1 MGEKMTPIPFK
12 KLINRILCEYENEK
26 TVFGVRYPY
35 IKKDNKT
42 LELFGEKAET
52 PFGPAA
58 GPNTQLAQN
67 IVAAYFAGSRFF
79 ELKTVQIID
88 GEELAAC
95 ISRPCI
101 LAEDEGYNC
110 EWSTELLVSQ
120 ACDEYIKAWLALK
133 VFSKKFGLGS
143 PDGFIFNMSV
153 GYDLEGIKSDKID
166 RFIESLKDA
175 SVTPQWKEYK
185 NILKEIF
192 PKDAEYIDNIP
203 SRVCTSVTLSTLH
216 GCPPQEI
223 ERIASYLIAEKHL
236 NTFVKC
242 NPTILGYDFARETL
256 DKMGYDYISFD
267 DRHFR
272 EDLQYCDAVPMFT
285 RLKALAESKGSEFG
299 LKLSNTFP
307 VDVKAGELPSEEMYM
322 SGKSLFPL
330 TVEMANRISK
340 QFNGK
345 MRISYSG
352 GADFFNIDKL
362 FEAGIWPITV
372 ATTILKPGGYN
383 RLKQLAEKLERCEF
397 RPFDGVDCEKTDK
410 LAKEAVSDIHY
421 IKPVKPLP
429 NRKINKSVPLTDCF
443 IAPCKSGCPIGQDI
457 PEYIELCG
465 QKKYTEA
472 LKVIT
477 AKNPLPFITGTICP
491 HHCADKCT
499 RNFYEIPV
507 DIRSEKLKA
516 AENGF
521 DEFIKNFSVPK
532 PSAKTNVAIVGGG
545 PAGMAA
551 AYFLGISGIKA
562 TVYEK
567 EAKLGGIVR
576 NVIPSFR
583 ISDEA
588 IDKDIELIKKSGTEI
603 KLNTEAPSIKK
614 LKSMGYTHILY
625 CTGAVKP
632 GKLDIGGNTLNVID
646 FLKRLKS
653 GENINIGKNV
663 AVIGGGNTAMD
674 AARAAKRVCGVE
686 NVTIVYRRTKKYMP
700 ADEEELAM
708 AVGEGVEFLE
718 LAAHVKHENGVLT
731 ARKMILGK
739 PDESGRRSPV
749 ETDELI
755 NIKADTVIA
764 AVGES
769 VDSEFFTS
777 HGIEVDKKGRPSF
790 KTNINNVYVA
800 GDALKGPSTVVEC
813 IADAKAFCE
822 AITENQISA
831 NITENML
838 SSEENAVSKKGVLKT
853 PSGCESE
860 RCLSCNIVC
869 ENCVDVC
876 PNRANIVIHPNGMGA
891 QIVHIDSLCN
901 ECGNC
906 ETFCPY
912 NSAPYKDKFT
922 LFSTVE
928 EFSESTNN
936 GFVPLGENLFRVR
949 LDNTV
954 NDYDL
959 SKDNNLDKN
968 IEILILTIKNDYP
981 YIL

>member
-79 ELKTVQIID
+79 ELKTVQIMD

-153 GYDLEGIKSDKID
+153 GYDLEGIKSKKID

-185 NILKEIF
+185 NILKEFF

-203 SRVCTSVTLSTLH
+203 SKVCTSVTLSTLH

-285 RLKALAESKGSEFG
+285 RLKTLAESKGLEFG

-340 QFNGK
+340 QFYGK

-429 NRKINKSVPLTDCF
+429 SRKINKSVPLTDCF

-521 DEFIKNFSVPK
+521 NEFIKNFSVPK
-532 PSAKTNVAIVGGG
+532 PSTKTNVAIVGGG

-567 EAKLGGIVR
+567 EAKPGGIVR

-588 IDKDIELIKKSGTEI
+588 IDKDVELIKKSGAEI
-603 KLNTEAPSIKK
+603 KLNTEAPSIEE

-653 GENINIGKNV
+653 SENINIGKNV

-718 LAAHVKHENGVLT
+718 LSAPVKHENGVLT

-777 HGIEVDKKGRPSF
+777 QGIETDKKGRPSF

-800 GDALKGPSTVVEC
+800 GDALRGPSTVVEC

-822 AITENQISA
+822 AITENRISA

-838 SSEENAVSKKGVLKT
+838 SCKENAVSKKGVLKT
-853 PSGCESE
+853 PSGRESE

-876 PNRANIVIHPNGMGA
+876 PNRANIVIHPKGMGA

-912 NSAPYKDKFT
+912 SSAPYKDKFT

-936 GFVPLGENLFRVR
+936 GFVPLRENLFRVR

-954 NDYDL
+954 HDYDL
-959 SKDNNLDKN
+959 SKDNSLDKN

>member
-1 MGEKMTPIPFK
+1 
-12 KLINRILCEYENEK
+12 
-26 TVFGVRYPY
+26 
-35 IKKDNKT
+35 
-42 LELFGEKAET
+42 
-52 PFGPAA
+52 
-58 GPNTQLAQN
+58 
-67 IVAAYFAGSRFF
+67 
-79 ELKTVQIID
+79 
-88 GEELAAC
+88 
-95 ISRPCI
+95 
-101 LAEDEGYNC
+101 
-110 EWSTELLVSQ
+110 
-120 ACDEYIKAWLALK
+120 
-133 VFSKKFGLGS
+133 
-143 PDGFIFNMSV
+143 MSV
-153 GYDLEGIKSDKID
+153 GYDLEGIKSKKID

-185 NILKEIF
+185 NILKEFF

-203 SRVCTSVTLSTLH
+203 SKVCTSVTLSTLH

-223 ERIASYLIAEKHL
+223 ERIASYLIAENHL

-285 RLKALAESKGSEFG
+285 RLKTLAESKGLEFG

-330 TVEMANRISK
+330 TAEMANRISK

-410 LAKEAVSDIHY
+410 IAKEAVRDNHY

-429 NRKINKSVPLTDCF
+429 NRKINKAVPLTDCF

-521 DEFIKNFSVPK
+521 DEYIKDFSVPK
-532 PSAKTNVAIVGGG
+532 PSTKTNVAIVGGG
-545 PAGMAA
+545 PSGMAA

-567 EAKLGGIVR
+567 EAKPGGIVR

-588 IDKDIELIKKSGTEI
+588 IDKDIELIKKSGAEI
-603 KLNTEAPSIKK
+603 KLNTEAPSIEE

-653 GENINIGKNV
+653 CENINIGKNV

-700 ADEEELAM
+700 ADEEELSM
-708 AVGEGVEFLE
+708 AVGEGIEFLE
-718 LAAHVKHENGVLT
+718 LAAPVKHENGVLT

-777 HGIEVDKKGRPSF
+777 QGIETDKKGRPSF

-800 GDALKGPSTVVEC
+800 GDALRGPSTVVEC

-822 AITENQISA
+822 AITENRISA

-838 SSEENAVSKKGVLKT
+838 SCKENAVSKKGVLKT
-853 PSGCESE
+853 PSGRESE

-876 PNRANIVIHPNGMGA
+876 PNRANIVIHPKGMGA

-912 NSAPYKDKFT
+912 SSAPYKDKFT

-936 GFVPLGENLFRVR
+936 GFVPLRENLFRVR

-954 NDYDL
+954 HDYDL
-959 SKDNNLDKN
+959 SKDNSLDKN

>member
-79 ELKTVQIID
+79 ELKTVQIMD

-153 GYDLEGIKSDKID
+153 GYDLEGIKSKKID

-185 NILKEIF
+185 NILKEFF

-203 SRVCTSVTLSTLH
+203 SMVCTSVTLSTLH

-285 RLKALAESKGSEFG
+285 RLKTLAESKGLEFG

-429 NRKINKSVPLTDCF
+429 SRKINKSVPLTDCF
-443 IAPCKSGCPIGQDI
+443 IAPCK
-457 PEYIELCG
+457 
-465 QKKYTEA
+465 
-472 LKVIT
+472 
-477 AKNPLPFITGTICP
+477 
-491 HHCADKCT
+491 
-499 RNFYEIPV
+499 
-507 DIRSEKLKA
+507 
-516 AENGF
+516 
-521 DEFIKNFSVPK
+521 
-532 PSAKTNVAIVGGG
+532 
-545 PAGMAA
+545 
-551 AYFLGISGIKA
+551 
-562 TVYEK
+562 
-567 EAKLGGIVR
+567 
-576 NVIPSFR
+576 
-583 ISDEA
+583 
-588 IDKDIELIKKSGTEI
+588 
-603 KLNTEAPSIKK
+603 
-614 LKSMGYTHILY
+614 
-625 CTGAVKP
+625 
-632 GKLDIGGNTLNVID
+632 
-646 FLKRLKS
+646 
-653 GENINIGKNV
+653 
-663 AVIGGGNTAMD
+663 
-674 AARAAKRVCGVE
+674 
-686 NVTIVYRRTKKYMP
+686 
-700 ADEEELAM
+700 
-708 AVGEGVEFLE
+708 
-718 LAAHVKHENGVLT
+718 
-731 ARKMILGK
+731 
-739 PDESGRRSPV
+739 
-749 ETDELI
+749 
-755 NIKADTVIA
+755 
-764 AVGES
+764 
-769 VDSEFFTS
+769 
-777 HGIEVDKKGRPSF
+777 
-790 KTNINNVYVA
+790 
-800 GDALKGPSTVVEC
+800 
-813 IADAKAFCE
+813 
-822 AITENQISA
+822 
-831 NITENML
+831 
-838 SSEENAVSKKGVLKT
+838 
-853 PSGCESE
+853 
-860 RCLSCNIVC
+860 
-869 ENCVDVC
+869 
-876 PNRANIVIHPNGMGA
+876 
-891 QIVHIDSLCN
+891 
-901 ECGNC
+901 
-906 ETFCPY
+906 
-912 NSAPYKDKFT
+912 
-922 LFSTVE
+922 
-928 EFSESTNN
+928 
-936 GFVPLGENLFRVR
+936 
-949 LDNTV
+949 
-954 NDYDL
+954 
-959 SKDNNLDKN
+959 
-968 IEILILTIKNDYP
+968 
-981 YIL
+981 

>member
-26 TVFGVRYPY
+26 TVFGVHYPY

-79 ELKTVQIID
+79 ELKTVQIMD

-153 GYDLEGIKSDKID
+153 GYDLEGIKSKKID

-185 NILKEIF
+185 NILKEFF

-203 SRVCTSVTLSTLH
+203 SKVCTSVTLSTLH

-223 ERIASYLIAEKHL
+223 ERIASYLIAENHL

-285 RLKALAESKGSEFG
+285 RLKTLAESKGLEFG

-330 TVEMANRISK
+330 TAEMANRISK

-410 LAKEAVSDIHY
+410 IAKEAVRDIHY

-429 NRKINKSVPLTDCF
+429 NRKINKAVPLTDCF

-499 RNFYEIPV
+499 RNFYEAPV

-532 PSAKTNVAIVGGG
+532 PSTKINAAIVGGG

-567 EAKLGGIVR
+567 EAKPGGIVR

-588 IDKDIELIKKSGTEI
+588 IDKDVELIKKSGAEI
-603 KLNTEAPSIKK
+603 KLNTEAPSIEE

-653 GENINIGKNV
+653 SENINIGKNV

-700 ADEEELAM
+700 ADEEELSM
-708 AVGEGVEFLE
+708 AVGEGIEFLE
-718 LAAHVKHENGVLT
+718 LAAPVKHENGVLT

-777 HGIEVDKKGRPSF
+777 QGIETDKKGRPSF

-800 GDALKGPSTVVEC
+800 GDALRGPSTVVEC

-822 AITENQISA
+822 AITENRISA

-838 SSEENAVSKKGVLKT
+838 SCKENAVSKKGVLKT
-853 PSGCESE
+853 PSGRESE

-876 PNRANIVIHPNGMGA
+876 PNRANIVIHPKGMGA

-912 NSAPYKDKFT
+912 SSAPYKDKFT

-936 GFVPLGENLFRVR
+936 GFVPLRENLFRVR

-954 NDYDL
+954 HDYDL
-959 SKDNNLDKN
+959 SKDNSLDKN

>member
-26 TVFGVRYPY
+26 TVFGVHYPY

-79 ELKTVQIID
+79 ELKTVQIMD

-153 GYDLEGIKSDKID
+153 GYDLEGIKSKKID

-185 NILKEIF
+185 NILKEFF

-203 SRVCTSVTLSTLH
+203 SKVCTSVTLSTLH

-285 RLKALAESKGSEFG
+285 RLKTLAESKGLEFG

-330 TVEMANRISK
+330 TAEMANRISK

-410 LAKEAVSDIHY
+410 IAKEAVRDIHY

-429 NRKINKSVPLTDCF
+429 NRKINKAVPLTDCF

-499 RNFYEIPV
+499 RNFYEAPV

-532 PSAKTNVAIVGGG
+532 PSTKINAAIVGEG

-567 EAKLGGIVR
+567 EAKPGGIVR

-588 IDKDIELIKKSGTEI
+588 IDKDVELIKKSGAEI
-603 KLNTEAPSIKK
+603 KLNTEAPSIEE

-653 GENINIGKNV
+653 SENINIGKNV

-700 ADEEELAM
+700 ADEEELSM
-708 AVGEGVEFLE
+708 AVGEGIEFLE
-718 LAAHVKHENGVLT
+718 LAAPVKHENGVLT

-777 HGIEVDKKGRPSF
+777 QGIETDKKGRPSF

-800 GDALKGPSTVVEC
+800 GDALRGPSTVVEC

-822 AITENQISA
+822 AITENRISA

-838 SSEENAVSKKGVLKT
+838 SCKENAVSKKGVLKT
-853 PSGCESE
+853 PSGRESE

-876 PNRANIVIHPNGMGA
+876 PNRANIVIHPKGMGA

-912 NSAPYKDKFT
+912 SSAPYKDKFT

-936 GFVPLGENLFRVR
+936 GFVPLRENLFRVR

-954 NDYDL
+954 HDYDL
-959 SKDNNLDKN
+959 SKDNSLDKN

>member
-26 TVFGVRYPY
+26 TVFGVHYPY

-79 ELKTVQIID
+79 ELKTVQIMD

-153 GYDLEGIKSDKID
+153 GYDLEGIKSKKID

-185 NILKEIF
+185 NILKEFF

-203 SRVCTSVTLSTLH
+203 SKVCTSVTLSTLH

-285 RLKALAESKGSEFG
+285 RLKTLAESKGLEFG

-429 NRKINKSVPLTDCF
+429 SRKINKSVPLTDCF

-521 DEFIKNFSVPK
+521 NEFIKNFSVPK
-532 PSAKTNVAIVGGG
+532 PSTKTNVAIVGGG

-567 EAKLGGIVR
+567 EAKPGGIVR

-588 IDKDIELIKKSGTEI
+588 IDKDVELIKKSGAEI
-603 KLNTEAPSIKK
+603 KLNTEAPSIEE

-718 LAAHVKHENGVLT
+718 LAAPVKYENGVLT

-755 NIKADTVIA
+755 NI
-764 AVGES
+764 
-769 VDSEFFTS
+769 
-777 HGIEVDKKGRPSF
+777 
-790 KTNINNVYVA
+790 
-800 GDALKGPSTVVEC
+800 
-813 IADAKAFCE
+813 
-822 AITENQISA
+822 
-831 NITENML
+831 
-838 SSEENAVSKKGVLKT
+838 
-853 PSGCESE
+853 
-860 RCLSCNIVC
+860 
-869 ENCVDVC
+869 
-876 PNRANIVIHPNGMGA
+876 
-891 QIVHIDSLCN
+891 
-901 ECGNC
+901 
-906 ETFCPY
+906 
-912 NSAPYKDKFT
+912 
-922 LFSTVE
+922 
-928 EFSESTNN
+928 
-936 GFVPLGENLFRVR
+936 
-949 LDNTV
+949 
-954 NDYDL
+954 
-959 SKDNNLDKN
+959 
-968 IEILILTIKNDYP
+968 
-981 YIL
+981 

>member
-1 MGEKMTPIPFK
+1 
-12 KLINRILCEYENEK
+12 
-26 TVFGVRYPY
+26 
-35 IKKDNKT
+35 
-42 LELFGEKAET
+42 
-52 PFGPAA
+52 
-58 GPNTQLAQN
+58 
-67 IVAAYFAGSRFF
+67 
-79 ELKTVQIID
+79 
-88 GEELAAC
+88 
-95 ISRPCI
+95 
-101 LAEDEGYNC
+101 
-110 EWSTELLVSQ
+110 
-120 ACDEYIKAWLALK
+120 
-133 VFSKKFGLGS
+133 
-143 PDGFIFNMSV
+143 MSV
-153 GYDLEGIKSDKID
+153 GYDLEGIKSKKID

-185 NILKEIF
+185 NILKEFF

-203 SRVCTSVTLSTLH
+203 SKVCTSVTLSTLH

-223 ERIASYLIAEKHL
+223 ERIASYLIAENHL

-285 RLKALAESKGSEFG
+285 RLKTLAESKGLEFG

-330 TVEMANRISK
+330 TAEMANRISK

-410 LAKEAVSDIHY
+410 IAKEAVRDIHY

-429 NRKINKSVPLTDCF
+429 NRKINKAVPLTDCF

-499 RNFYEIPV
+499 RNFYEAPV

-532 PSAKTNVAIVGGG
+532 PSTKINAAIVGGG

-567 EAKLGGIVR
+567 EAKPGGIVR

-588 IDKDIELIKKSGTEI
+588 IDKDVELIKKSGAEI
-603 KLNTEAPSIKK
+603 KLNTEAPSIEE

-653 GENINIGKNV
+653 SENINIGKNV

-700 ADEEELAM
+700 ADEEELSM
-708 AVGEGVEFLE
+708 AVGEGIEFLE
-718 LAAHVKHENGVLT
+718 LAAPVKHENGVLT

-777 HGIEVDKKGRPSF
+777 QGIETDKKGRPSF

-800 GDALKGPSTVVEC
+800 GDALRGPSTVVEC

-822 AITENQISA
+822 AITENRISA

-838 SSEENAVSKKGVLKT
+838 SCKENAVSKKGVLKT
-853 PSGCESE
+853 PSGRESE

-876 PNRANIVIHPNGMGA
+876 PNRANIVIHPKGMGA

-912 NSAPYKDKFT
+912 SSAPYKDKFT

-936 GFVPLGENLFRVR
+936 GFVPLRENLFRVR

-954 NDYDL
+954 HDYDL
-959 SKDNNLDKN
+959 SKDNSLDKN

>member
-79 ELKTVQIID
+79 ELKTVQIMD

-153 GYDLEGIKSDKID
+153 GYDLEGIKSKKID

-185 NILKEIF
+185 NILKEFF

-203 SRVCTSVTLSTLH
+203 SMVCTSVTLSTLH

-285 RLKALAESKGSEFG
+285 RLKTLAESKGLEFG

-429 NRKINKSVPLTDCF
+429 SRKINKSVPLTDCF

-507 DIRSEKLKA
+507 DIRSENLKA

-521 DEFIKNFSVPK
+521 NEFIKNFSVPK
-532 PSAKTNVAIVGGG
+532 PSTKTNVAIVGGG

-567 EAKLGGIVR
+567 EAKPGGIVR

-588 IDKDIELIKKSGTEI
+588 IDKDVELIKKSGAEI
-603 KLNTEAPSIKK
+603 KLNTEAPSIEE

-653 GENINIGKNV
+653 SENINIGKNV

-700 ADEEELAM
+700 ADEEELSM
-708 AVGEGVEFLE
+708 AVGEGIEFLE
-718 LAAHVKHENGVLT
+718 LAAPVKHENGVLT

-777 HGIEVDKKGRPSF
+777 QGIETDKKGRPSF

-800 GDALKGPSTVVEC
+800 GDALRGPSTVVEC

-822 AITENQISA
+822 AITENRISA

-838 SSEENAVSKKGVLKT
+838 SCKENAVSKKGVLKT
-853 PSGCESE
+853 PSGRESE

-876 PNRANIVIHPNGMGA
+876 PNRANIVIHPKGMGA

-912 NSAPYKDKFT
+912 SSAPYKDKFT

-936 GFVPLGENLFRVR
+936 GFVPLRENLFRVR

-954 NDYDL
+954 HDYDL
-959 SKDNNLDKN
+959 SKDNSLDKN

>member
-1 MGEKMTPIPFK
+1 
-12 KLINRILCEYENEK
+12 
-26 TVFGVRYPY
+26 
-35 IKKDNKT
+35 
-42 LELFGEKAET
+42 
-52 PFGPAA
+52 
-58 GPNTQLAQN
+58 
-67 IVAAYFAGSRFF
+67 
-79 ELKTVQIID
+79 
-88 GEELAAC
+88 
-95 ISRPCI
+95 
-101 LAEDEGYNC
+101 
-110 EWSTELLVSQ
+110 
-120 ACDEYIKAWLALK
+120 
-133 VFSKKFGLGS
+133 
-143 PDGFIFNMSV
+143 
-153 GYDLEGIKSDKID
+153 
-166 RFIESLKDA
+166 
-175 SVTPQWKEYK
+175 
-185 NILKEIF
+185 
-192 PKDAEYIDNIP
+192 
-203 SRVCTSVTLSTLH
+203 
-216 GCPPQEI
+216 
-223 ERIASYLIAEKHL
+223 
-236 NTFVKC
+236 
-242 NPTILGYDFARETL
+242 
-256 DKMGYDYISFD
+256 
-267 DRHFR
+267 
-272 EDLQYCDAVPMFT
+272 
-285 RLKALAESKGSEFG
+285 
-299 LKLSNTFP
+299 
-307 VDVKAGELPSEEMYM
+307 
-322 SGKSLFPL
+322 
-330 TVEMANRISK
+330 
-340 QFNGK
+340 
-345 MRISYSG
+345 
-352 GADFFNIDKL
+352 
-362 FEAGIWPITV
+362 
-372 ATTILKPGGYN
+372 
-383 RLKQLAEKLERCEF
+383 
-397 RPFDGVDCEKTDK
+397 
-410 LAKEAVSDIHY
+410 
-421 IKPVKPLP
+421 
-429 NRKINKSVPLTDCF
+429 
-443 IAPCKSGCPIGQDI
+443 
-457 PEYIELCG
+457 
-465 QKKYTEA
+465 
-472 LKVIT
+472 
-477 AKNPLPFITGTICP
+477 
-491 HHCADKCT
+491 
-499 RNFYEIPV
+499 
-507 DIRSEKLKA
+507 
-516 AENGF
+516 
-521 DEFIKNFSVPK
+521 
-532 PSAKTNVAIVGGG
+532 
-545 PAGMAA
+545 MAA

-567 EAKLGGIVR
+567 EAKPGGIVR

-588 IDKDIELIKKSGTEI
+588 IDKDVELIKKSGAEI
-603 KLNTEAPSIKK
+603 KLNTEAPSIEE

-653 GENINIGKNV
+653 SENINIGKNV

-718 LAAHVKHENGVLT
+718 LSAPVKHENGVLT

-777 HGIEVDKKGRPSF
+777 QGIETDKKGRPSF

-800 GDALKGPSTVVEC
+800 GDALRGPSTVVEC

-822 AITENQISA
+822 AITENHISA

-876 PNRANIVIHPNGMGA
+876 PNRANIVIHPKGMGA

-949 LDNTV
+949 LDNMV

>member
-26 TVFGVRYPY
+26 TVFGVHYPY

-79 ELKTVQIID
+79 ELKTVQIMD

-153 GYDLEGIKSDKID
+153 GYDLEGIKSKKID

-185 NILKEIF
+185 NILKEFF

-203 SRVCTSVTLSTLH
+203 SKVCTSVTLSTLH

-223 ERIASYLIAEKHL
+223 ERIASYLIAENHL

-285 RLKALAESKGSEFG
+285 RLKTLAESKGLEFG

-330 TVEMANRISK
+330 TAEMANRISK

-410 LAKEAVSDIHY
+410 IAKEAVRDIHY

-429 NRKINKSVPLTDCF
+429 NRKINKAVPLTDCF

-499 RNFYEIPV
+499 RNFYEAPV

-532 PSAKTNVAIVGGG
+532 PSTKINAAIVGGG

-567 EAKLGGIVR
+567 EAKPGGIVR

-588 IDKDIELIKKSGTEI
+588 IDKDVELIKKSGAEI
-603 KLNTEAPSIKK
+603 KLNTEAPSIEE

-653 GENINIGKNV
+653 SENINIGKNV

-700 ADEEELAM
+700 ADEEELSM
-708 AVGEGVEFLE
+708 AVGEGIEFLE
-718 LAAHVKHENGVLT
+718 LAAPVKHENGVLT
-731 ARKMILGK
+731 ARKMRLGK

-777 HGIEVDKKGRPSF
+777 QGIETDKKGRPSF

-800 GDALKGPSTVVEC
+800 GDALRGPSTVVEC

-822 AITENQISA
+822 AITENRISA

-838 SSEENAVSKKGVLKT
+838 SCKENAVSKKGVLKT
-853 PSGCESE
+853 PSGRESE

-876 PNRANIVIHPNGMGA
+876 PNRANIVIHPKGMGA

-912 NSAPYKDKFT
+912 SSAPYKDKFT

-936 GFVPLGENLFRVR
+936 GFVPLRENLFRVR

-954 NDYDL
+954 HDYDL
-959 SKDNNLDKN
+959 SKDNSLDKN

>member
-26 TVFGVRYPY
+26 TVFGVHYPY

-79 ELKTVQIID
+79 ELKTVQIMD

-153 GYDLEGIKSDKID
+153 GYDLEGIKSKKID

-185 NILKEIF
+185 NILKEFF

-203 SRVCTSVTLSTLH
+203 SKVCTSVTLSTLH

-285 RLKALAESKGSEFG
+285 RLKTLAESKGLEFG

-429 NRKINKSVPLTDCF
+429 SRKINKSVPLTDCF

-521 DEFIKNFSVPK
+521 NEFIKNFSVPK
-532 PSAKTNVAIVGGG
+532 PSTKTNVAIVGGG

-567 EAKLGGIVR
+567 EAKPGGIVR

-588 IDKDIELIKKSGTEI
+588 IDKDVELIKKSGAEI
-603 KLNTEAPSIKK
+603 KLNTEAPSIEE

-718 LAAHVKHENGVLT
+718 LVRP
-731 ARKMILGK
+731 RK
-739 PDESGRRSPV
+739 
-749 ETDELI
+749 T
-755 NIKADTVIA
+755 
-764 AVGES
+764 
-769 VDSEFFTS
+769 
-777 HGIEVDKKGRPSF
+777 
-790 KTNINNVYVA
+790 
-800 GDALKGPSTVVEC
+800 
-813 IADAKAFCE
+813 
-822 AITENQISA
+822 
-831 NITENML
+831 
-838 SSEENAVSKKGVLKT
+838 
-853 PSGCESE
+853 
-860 RCLSCNIVC
+860 
-869 ENCVDVC
+869 
-876 PNRANIVIHPNGMGA
+876 
-891 QIVHIDSLCN
+891 
-901 ECGNC
+901 
-906 ETFCPY
+906 
-912 NSAPYKDKFT
+912 
-922 LFSTVE
+922 
-928 EFSESTNN
+928 
-936 GFVPLGENLFRVR
+936 
-949 LDNTV
+949 
-954 NDYDL
+954 
-959 SKDNNLDKN
+959 
-968 IEILILTIKNDYP
+968 
-981 YIL
+981 

>member
-79 ELKTVQIID
+79 ELKTVQIMD

-153 GYDLEGIKSDKID
+153 GYDLEGIKSKKID

-185 NILKEIF
+185 NILKEFF

-203 SRVCTSVTLSTLH
+203 SMVCTSVTLSTLH

-285 RLKALAESKGSEFG
+285 RLKTLAESKGLEFG

-429 NRKINKSVPLTDCF
+429 SRKINKSVPLTDCF

-521 DEFIKNFSVPK
+521 NEFIKNFSVPK
-532 PSAKTNVAIVGGG
+532 PSTKTNVAIVGGG

-567 EAKLGGIVR
+567 EAKPGGIVR

-588 IDKDIELIKKSGTEI
+588 IDKDVELIKKSGAEI
-603 KLNTEAPSIKK
+603 KLNTEAPSIEE

-653 GENINIGKNV
+653 SENINIGKNV

-674 AARAAKRVCGVE
+674 AARAAKRVCSVE

-718 LAAHVKHENGVLT
+718 LSAPVKHENGVLT

-777 HGIEVDKKGRPSF
+777 QGIETDKKGRPSF

-800 GDALKGPSTVVEC
+800 GDALRGPSTVVEC

-822 AITENQISA
+822 AITENHISA

-876 PNRANIVIHPNGMGA
+876 PNRANIVIHPKGMGA

-949 LDNTV
+949 LDNMV

>member
-79 ELKTVQIID
+79 ELKTVQIMD

-153 GYDLEGIKSDKID
+153 GYDLEGIKSKKID

-185 NILKEIF
+185 NILKEFF

-203 SRVCTSVTLSTLH
+203 SMVCTSVTLSTLH

-285 RLKALAESKGSEFG
+285 RLKTLAESKGLEFG

-429 NRKINKSVPLTDCF
+429 SRKINKSVPLTDCF

-521 DEFIKNFSVPK
+521 NEFIKNFSVPK
-532 PSAKTNVAIVGGG
+532 PSTKTNVAIVGGG

-567 EAKLGGIVR
+567 EAKPGGIVR

-588 IDKDIELIKKSGTEI
+588 IDKDVELIKKSGAEI
-603 KLNTEAPSIKK
+603 KLNTEAPSIEE

-653 GENINIGKNV
+653 SENINIGKNV

-700 ADEEELAM
+700 ADEEELSM
-708 AVGEGVEFLE
+708 AVGEGIEFLE
-718 LAAHVKHENGVLT
+718 LAAPVKHENGVLT

-777 HGIEVDKKGRPSF
+777 QGIETDKKGRPSF

-800 GDALKGPSTVVEC
+800 GDALRGPSTVVEC

-822 AITENQISA
+822 AITENRISA

-838 SSEENAVSKKGVLKT
+838 SCKENAVSKKGVLKT
-853 PSGCESE
+853 PSGRESE

-876 PNRANIVIHPNGMGA
+876 PNRANIVIHPKGMGA

-912 NSAPYKDKFT
+912 SSAPYKDKFT

-936 GFVPLGENLFRVR
+936 GFVPLRENLFRVR

-954 NDYDL
+954 HDYDL
-959 SKDNNLDKN
+959 SKDNSLDKN

-981 YIL
+981 YIR

>member
-26 TVFGVRYPY
+26 TVFGVHYPY

-79 ELKTVQIID
+79 ELKTVQIMD

-153 GYDLEGIKSDKID
+153 GYDLEGIKSKKID

-185 NILKEIF
+185 NILKEFF

-203 SRVCTSVTLSTLH
+203 SKVCTSVTLSTLH

-223 ERIASYLIAEKHL
+223 ERIASYLIAENHL

-285 RLKALAESKGSEFG
+285 RLKTLAESKGLEFG

-330 TVEMANRISK
+330 TAEMANRISK

-410 LAKEAVSDIHY
+410 IAKEAVRDIHY

-429 NRKINKSVPLTDCF
+429 NRKINKAVPLTDCF

-521 DEFIKNFSVPK
+521 DEYIKDFSVPK
-532 PSAKTNVAIVGGG
+532 PSTKTNVAIVGGG
-545 PAGMAA
+545 PSGMAA

-567 EAKLGGIVR
+567 EAKPGGIVR

-588 IDKDIELIKKSGTEI
+588 IDKDIELIKKSGAEI
-603 KLNTEAPSIKK
+603 KLNTEAPSIEE

-653 GENINIGKNV
+653 CENINIGKNV

-700 ADEEELAM
+700 ADEEELSM
-708 AVGEGVEFLE
+708 AVGEGIEFLE
-718 LAAHVKHENGVLT
+718 LAAPVKHENGVLT

-777 HGIEVDKKGRPSF
+777 QGIETDKKGRPSF

-800 GDALKGPSTVVEC
+800 GDALRGPSTVVEC

-822 AITENQISA
+822 AITENRISA

-838 SSEENAVSKKGVLKT
+838 SCKENAVSKKGVLKT
-853 PSGCESE
+853 PSGRESE

-876 PNRANIVIHPNGMGA
+876 PNRANIVIHPKGMGA

-912 NSAPYKDKFT
+912 SSAPYKDKFT

-936 GFVPLGENLFRVR
+936 GFVPLRENLFRVR

-954 NDYDL
+954 HDYDL
-959 SKDNNLDKN
+959 SKDNSLDKN